1 MEDVILSTLLKTD
14 EYTINEMCRSS
25 TAIRNVCKKFKI
37 TLAKYII
44 EERVKN
50 TTIDLKRVYKEY
62 KNYATMLV
70 EWKKWGRSKHI
81 EILDPEL
88 DEDDIYDPIKA
99 NESLDK
105 PENESI
111 KKSLIR
117 GDILSINYKRR
128 KHNIGVSP
136 NRPESSNRWLYRNRN
151 EGKFIFDGEKLE
163 SLDSDQDEEGNVPK
177 SYLVIDEF
185 HIRYWEDTI
194 SHNTFVPVI
203 FPEPKS
209 IASTELG
216 NAFFY
221 TFEINN
227 KTFYLFLYYRYD
239 VPITPN
245 ISFNKVNFVS
255 TDEIESD
262 EFPELEDIFS
272 KTNSENF
279 FSLEQLSLN

>member
-1 MEDVILSTLLKTD
+1 VIKLLTNNIMEDVILSTLLKTD

-25 TAIRNVCKKFKI
+25 TAIRNVCKKFKNP
-37 TLAKYII
+37 LAKYII

-117 GDILSINYKRR
+117 GDILSINYKR
-128 KHNIGVSP
+128 H
-136 NRPESSNRWLYRNRN
+136 RN
-151 EGKFIFDGEKLE
+151 EGKFIFDGKKLE
-163 SLDSDQDEEGNVPK
+163 SLESDQDEEGNVPK

-209 IASTELG
+209 ITSSELG

-227 KTFYLFLYYRYD
+227 KTFYLFLYSRYD
-239 VPITPN
+239 EPITPN

-255 TDEIESD
+255 TDEIESV

-279 FSLEQLSLN
+279 FSLEHDG